1 MEGSRKTIPSSKMG
15 AAEKAIEEESA
26 AGSGLGEKGKGMT
39 KGELQ
44 GKYPGKTVSAACFG
58 FHIVEDPNSLEAWA
72 VDADGG
78 SAPALP
84 RPEAG
89 GWLAC
94 GGLVAAFE
102 DENKAAAENKAKAT
116 AENKAAAEN
125 KAIEEEKAAAEKAV
139 EEEKDGAATAQKA
152 LAEKAIEEEKAAAEK
167 AVEHRFP
174 VLLTRDQLDAW
185 LEGHN
190 HPGHAADPAAPVE
203 DEKDAAEKAAKK
215 RRL

>member
-26 AGSGLGEKGKGMT
+26 AGSGLGEKGKGMA

-44 GKYPGKTVSAACFG
+44 GKYPGRTVSAACFG

-139 EEEKDGAATAQKA
+139 E
-152 LAEKAIEEEKAAAEK
+152 
-167 AVEHRFP
+167 HRFP

-203 DEKDAAEKAAKK
+203 EEKDAAEKAAKK